1 MNKESYNFIEKYDRS
16 SEKNSEKISYF
27 IKQVF
32 VPVTFLGG
40 GVPHYAH
47 SNEELCTFADMWI
60 HDPEGITNNLLS
72 ELNDHEF
79 TMLKNISTKV
89 WELTKDMN
97 FQVAPKT
104 GLLRQIYQKRLI
116 NRFFPNAET
125 VLEVGPG
132 SGYLCL
138 MLALDGKKVFSTD
151 VTQCFY
157 IWQNFLFKNF
167 NILNELVSDDID
179 LENKKITHIP
189 WWKFINFQNICQ
201 KLDLITVNHALCEM
215 SNHSVRHLLSIAN
228 KIGNPKF
235 FMESYGSYKYSHKRS
250 DIAPLFREFGY
261 KETFNKDDIHIFEYD
276 DAIIN
281 FNKSNYIKVILYLP
295 FFRKLFRFFRSES
308 SLSIQIFKMI
318 KSIFF
323 KKSDLKIKNKYDYK
337 NVMKYY
343 KDLTGKA
350 NYRTP
355 CEEFYEDICDP
366 KIKGVK
372 HSLAYAKFDDS

>member
-72 ELNDHEF
+72 GLNEHEF

-125 VLEVGPG
+125 IEEVNVGI
-132 SGYLCL
+132 SNYQYYEKS
-138 MLALDGKKVFSTD
+138 LDNEKVFFRLST
-151 VTQCFY
+151 
-157 IWQNFLFKNF
+157 N
-167 NILNELVSDDID
+167 
-179 LENKKITHIP
+179 
-189 WWKFINFQNICQ
+189 
-201 KLDLITVNHALCEM
+201 
-215 SNHSVRHLLSIAN
+215 SV
-228 KIGNPKF
+228 
-235 FMESYGSYKYSHKRS
+235 
-250 DIAPLFREFGY
+250 
-261 KETFNKDDIHIFEYD
+261 
-276 DAIIN
+276 
-281 FNKSNYIKVILYLP
+281 
-295 FFRKLFRFFRSES
+295 S
-308 SLSIQIFKMI
+308 SLSDAQVISRFLQQATFGPTLNDINNIQNKTDKINHWERNPAPQLHESLLFVVK
-318 KSIFF
+318 
-323 KKSDLKIKNKYDYK
+323 LKIIT
-337 NVMKYY
+337 
-343 KDLTGKA
+343 LF
-350 NYRTP
+350 P
-355 CEEFYEDICDP
+355 
-366 KIKGVK
+366 
-372 HSLAYAKFDDS
+372 SL

>member
-1 MNKESYNFIEKYDRS
+1 MNKENYNFIGTYDS
-16 SEKNSEKISYF
+16 SSAKNSEKISYF

-47 SNEELCTFADMWI
+47 SKEELCTFADMWI

-72 ELNDHEF
+72 GLNEQEF
-79 TMLKNISTKV
+79 IMLKNISTKV

-116 NRFFPNAET
+116 NEFFPNAESI
-125 VLEVGPG
+125 LEVGPG

-138 MLALDGKKVFSTD
+138 MLALEGKKVFSTD

-167 NILNELVSDDID
+167 NILNELVSEDINLD
-179 LENKKITHIP
+179 NKKITHIP
-189 WWKFINFQNICQ
+189 WWDFINFENICQ
-201 KLDLITVNHALCEM
+201 KVDLITVNHALCEM
-215 SNHSVRHLLSIAN
+215 SNHSVRHLLSVAN

-261 KETFNKDDIHIFEYD
+261 KEILNKDDIHIFEYD
-276 DAIIN
+276 N
-281 FNKSNYIKVILYLP
+281 STRNYNNSNYFKVILYLP
-295 FFRKLFRFFRSES
+295 FLRKLIRLLLSET
-308 SLSIQIFKMI
+308 SLSIQISKMI
-318 KSIFF
+318 NKIFYKS
-323 KKSDLKIKNKYDYK
+323 KDMEIKNKYNFKD
-337 NVMKYY
+337 VMEFYRN
-343 KDLTGKA
+343 LTGST

-372 HSLAYAKFDDS
+372 QSLAYAKFNDN